1 MQNGNTTSADDSRN
15 LEQLRHHYNVEKE
28 LAARL
33 RDSTQQERSVLFGK
47 LYNELFERVPDH
59 PRLVRRDT
67 PELSQ
72 KSISARMTLLQPVLF
87 PEATFLEFAP
97 GDCRLIE
104 TVCPLVKRAI
114 AVDISDQ
121 REKGASPKNF
131 ELVIYDGYTLD
142 VPSESVDVL
151 FSYQFLEH
159 LHPADVAD
167 HFALAYRLLRKGG
180 IYVFATPH
188 RLSGPHDV
196 SRHFSDTPECFHLK
210 EWTYREM
217 FEVLRSAGF
226 ASACTYRFGKLRN
239 STIATALTLGL
250 EGMCELLPGRKL
262 QRRLTSRIFESV
274 TMAAFK

>member
-1 MQNGNTTSADDSRN
+1 METGQKTTDDPRT

-28 LAARL
+28 LATRL
-33 RDSTQQERSVLFGK
+33 RNSTQAERSVLFGK

-59 PRLVRRDT
+59 PRVVRRDT

-72 KSISARMTLLQPVLF
+72 KSISARMNLLRPVLF

-104 TVCPLVKRAI
+104 AVCPLVKKAI

-121 REKGASPKNF
+121 REEGAAPKNF
-131 ELVIYDGYTLD
+131 ELVIYDGYTLNL
-142 VPSESVDVL
+142 PAESVDIL

-159 LHPADVAD
+159 LHPDDVAG
-167 HFALAYRLLRKGG
+167 HFEMAFRLLKKGG
-180 IYVFATPH
+180 VYVFATPH
-188 RLSGPHDV
+188 RISGPHDI

-217 FEVLRSAGF
+217 FKVLKSAGF
-226 ASACTYRFGKLRN
+226 SSASTYRFGKLRK
-239 STIATALTLGL
+239 SSLFTSLTFAVEAL
-250 EGMCELLPGRKL
+250 CELLPGRKL
-262 QRRLTSRIFESV
+262 QRRATTRIFESV
-274 TMAAFK
+274 TMAAYK